1 MIVRPSVPRAG
12 EAGTA
17 LLGVLMVTT
26 LLATLSA
33 AAVLVVMTES
43 MASANHGA
51 AQQALYAADA
61 ALEQTLS
68 EVQAADWRTLPGVAV
83 SGRLRGGALTPRA
96 PDGAVLDL
104 AQLAAARQAESDAA
118 FGISPDRPVWRLFGH
133 APLSDLTPAGAVVPP
148 AYLLVWMADD
158 GDERDGEPG
167 RDSNDVLFVRVEAFG
182 ASHAH
187 RSIEATL
194 ALQTGPAAESCEAG
208 DGPPPANRREVRVLS
223 WKEVR

>member
-1 MIVRPSVPRAG
+1 MIVRPSIPRAR

-17 LLGVLMVTT
+17 LISVLMVTT

-68 EVQAADWRTLPGVAV
+68 EVQAVDWRGLPGVAV
-83 SGRLRGGALTPRA
+83 SARLRDGALNPRA

-133 APLSDLTPAGAVVPP
+133 APLSDLTPPGVVGPP

-167 RDSNDVLFVRVEAFG
+167 RDSNDVLLVRAEAFG
-182 ASHAH
+182 MSHAH

-194 ALQTGPAAESCEAG
+194 ALQTGPAAEADETGGGA
-208 DGPPPANRREVRVLS
+208 PIENRRAVRVLS
-223 WKEVR
+223 WREVR

>member
-1 MIVRPSVPRAG
+1 MIVRTPTHLVR

-17 LLGVLMVTT
+17 LICVLMVTT

-68 EVQAADWRTLPGVAV
+68 ELRAADWRSLPGVEV
-83 SGRLRGGALTPRA
+83 SAQLWDGALTPRG

-104 AQLAAARQAESDAA
+104 AQLLTARQAESDAA

-158 GDERDGEPG
+158 GDEEDGEPG
-167 RDSNDVLFVRVEAFG
+167 RDSNDVLMVRVEAFG

-194 ALQTGPAAESCEAG
+194 ALQTGPAAEAG
-208 DGPPPANRREVRVLS
+208 EPGGPPPDNRHEVRVLS

>member
-1 MIVRPSVPRAG
+1 MIGYPSFPRAG
-12 EAGTA
+12 ESGSA
-17 LLGVLMVTT
+17 LICVLMVTT

-43 MASANHGA
+43 IASANHGA

-61 ALEQTLS
+61 ALEQALS
-68 EVQAADWRTLPGVAV
+68 ELQSADWRGLPGGTV
-83 SGRLRGGALTPRA
+83 SARLWDGAMAPRA
-96 PDGAVLDL
+96 PDGTVLDL
-104 AQLAAARQAESDAA
+104 ARLATARQAESDAA

-133 APLSDLTPAGAVVPP
+133 APLSDLAPAGTVVPP

-167 RDSNDVLFVRVEAFG
+167 LDSNGVLMVRVEAFG

-194 ALQTGPAAESCEAG
+194 ALQTGPPAEAG
-208 DGPPPANRREVRVLS
+208 GPGGAAPENRREVRVLS
-223 WKEVR
+223 WREVR

>member
-1 MIVRPSVPRAG
+1 MILRPSVSRAR

-17 LLGVLMVTT
+17 LICVLMVTT
-26 LLATLSA
+26 LLATLAA

-68 EVQAADWRTLPGVAV
+68 ELQAADWRSLPGVAV
-83 SGRLRGGALTPRA
+83 SARLVDGALTPRA

-104 AQLAAARQAESDAA
+104 AQLAIARQAESDAA
-118 FGISPDRPVWRLFGH
+118 FGISSDRPVWRLFGH
-133 APLSDLTPAGAVVPP
+133 APFSDLVPAGEVIPP

-158 GDERDGEPG
+158 GDEGDGEPG
-167 RDSNDVLFVRVEAFG
+167 RDSNGVLMVRVEAFG

-194 ALQTGPAAESCEAG
+194 ALLTGPPAEAAEPG
-208 DGPPPANRREVRVLS
+208 GPAPENRHEVRVLS

>member
-1 MIVRPSVPRAG
+1 MIVRPSVPRAR

-17 LLGVLMVTT
+17 LICVLMVTT
-26 LLATLSA
+26 LLATLAA

-68 EVQAADWRTLPGVAV
+68 ELQAADWRSLPGVAV
-83 SGRLRGGALTPRA
+83 SARLRDGALTPRA

-104 AQLAAARQAESDAA
+104 AQLAIARQAESDAA
-118 FGISPDRPVWRLFGH
+118 FGVSPDRPVWRLFGH
-133 APLSDLTPAGAVVPP
+133 APFSDLAPAGEVVPS

-158 GDERDGEPG
+158 GDEGDGEPG
-167 RDSNDVLFVRVEAFG
+167 RDSNDVLMVRVEAFG

-194 ALQTGPAAESCEAG
+194 ALLSGPPAEAG
-208 DGPPPANRREVRVLS
+208 EPGSPPPENRHEVRVLS

>member
-1 MIVRPSVPRAG
+1 MSVRPSLPRVP
-12 EAGTA
+12 EAGSA
-17 LLGVLMVTT
+17 LVCVLMVTT

-43 MASANHGA
+43 IASANHGA

-61 ALEQTLS
+61 ALEETLS
-68 EVQAADWRTLPGVAV
+68 ELQAADWRSLPGAAV
-83 SGRLRGGALTPRA
+83 SARLRDGAMAPRA
-96 PDGAVLDL
+96 PDNAVLDL
-104 AQLAAARQAESDAA
+104 AALTTARQAESDAA
-118 FGISPDRPVWRLFGH
+118 FGVSPDHPVWHLFGH

-158 GDERDGEPG
+158 GDERDGEAE
-167 RDSNDVLFVRVEAFG
+167 RDSNDVLMVRVEAFG

-194 ALQTGPAAESCEAG
+194 ALQTGSAAEPAEG
-208 DGPPPANRREVRVLS
+208 GGFPPGTRREVRVLS
-223 WKEVR
+223 WTEVR